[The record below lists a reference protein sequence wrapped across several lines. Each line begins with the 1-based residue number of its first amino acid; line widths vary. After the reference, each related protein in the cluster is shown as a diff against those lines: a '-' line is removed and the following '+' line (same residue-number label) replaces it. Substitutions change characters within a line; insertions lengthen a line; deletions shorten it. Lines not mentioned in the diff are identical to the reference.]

1 MYGIHKIK
9 RVGQILRILSKHGF
23 DEVLSRTN
31 IDRIIPDS
39 ILLWN
44 ASTKKVFEDDFNVRI
59 RLAIEELGPTFI
71 KLGQLLSNR
80 ADIIPADLR
89 AELIKLQDNVPAE
102 PLAIRE
108 KLETSLGIRIEDHFS
123 HIDEVPIAAA
133 SIGQVYRATLLNGQ
147 EVVLKVKRTGIR
159 DVVVSDLDFLRDL
172 VKFLRTKYE
181 AIQRINLYEIVQSF
195 ANSLLSELSF
205 TNELNNIERF
215 RRNFKGNKAVYVP
228 KVYRELSNDD
238 VLCMEFVSGVK
249 INDIAGLAAMGLS
262 PQAIAQSC
270 LDLYLEQVLQHGFFH
285 ADPHP
290 GNVFVNKRGQIVFI
304 DFGSMGFM
312 IPNDRDSIE
321 SMVINFLLND
331 AKGLIRNIK
340 KLAIVHYIEDERQ
353 LERDAYEIFQM
364 IEENSLD
371 DIDISVM
378 LQKLNN
384 ILQYNSILLP
394 DFVYILLRGVAI
406 LEGTGRQLNAGLN
419 IPESIKPFAQK
430 IAREKASPKYIKEQI
445 IAKAKFA
452 KQIMGSVPEDLI
464 TLLEKTKS
472 DKLTLNHRII
482 EFDLLQL
489 ILHRIGNK
497 FLLSILAMTFGIG
510 ASILAHGRVGYLL
523 WGMPI
528 ISWLGFIASFG
539 LSGILLVYLIR
550 SK

>member
-1 MYGIHKIK
+1 MYGIQKIK
-9 RVGQILRILSKHGF
+9 RVGQILTILSKHGF
-23 DEVLSRTN
+23 DEILSRSN

-39 ILLWN
+39 VLLWN
-44 ASTKKVFEDDFNVRI
+44 ESTKKIFQDDFNVRV

-102 PLAIRE
+102 ELDIRQKIE
-108 KLETSLGIRIEDHFS
+108 ESLGIVVDEHFA
-123 HIDEVPIAAA
+123 EVESLPLAAA
-133 SIGQVYRATLLNGQ
+133 SIGQVYRAKLLDGR

-159 DVVVSDLDFLRDL
+159 EVVEADLDFISDL

-181 AIQRINLYEIVQSF
+181 SVQRMNLYEIVQSF
-195 ANSLLSELSF
+195 TASLLSELSF
-205 TNELNNIERF
+205 VSELNNIDRF
-215 RRNFKGNKAVYVP
+215 RRNFAGNKAVYVP
-228 KVYRELSNDD
+228 KVYRQYSNDD
-238 VLCMEFVSGVK
+238 ILCMEFVSGVK
-249 INDIAGLAAMGLS
+249 INDLEGLKEFGFS
-262 PQAIAQSC
+262 PAVVAQSC

-290 GNVFVNKRGQIVFI
+290 GNVFVNRRGQIIFI

-312 IPNDRDSIE
+312 IPTDRSCIE
-321 SMVINFLLND
+321 GMVMNFLMKD

-340 KLAIVHYIEDERQ
+340 KLSIVHYIEDERQ
-353 LERDAYEIFQM
+353 LERDAFEIFQL
-364 IEENSLD
+364 IEDNSLE
-371 DIDISVM
+371 DIDIGVM
-378 LQKLNN
+378 LKKLNK
-384 ILQYNSILLP
+384 ILESNSILLP

-406 LEGTGRQLNAGLN
+406 LEGTGRQLNAHLN
-419 IPESIKPFAQK
+419 IPESISPFAKK
-430 IAREKASPKYIKEQI
+430 IAKEKASPKYIKELI
-445 IAKAKFA
+445 SEKIKFFT
-452 KQIMGSVPEDLI
+452 QVLGSVPEDMLMV
-464 TLLEKTKS
+464 LEKTKN
-472 DKLTLNHRII
+472 DKLTLNHKLQG
-482 EFDLLQL
+482 FDELQL

-510 ASILAHGRVGYLL
+510 ASILAHGRVGYIL

-528 ISWLGFIASFG
+528 LSWLGFIASFF